1 MTFGK
6 GVNSGR
12 AGAQAAATVFP
23 HNRGLGMSSIIL
35 AAIEAAAAMPAAD
48 PDSLARGAVIG
59 ALVAGAAFLVGGAVM
74 RSSGAA
80 WWGLLMI
87 ATAGAMQFFTLGFS
101 GPLGAPSTLMM
112 GGLFAAAALIFCAAS
127 LSAPRSSSLLS
138 GAMYAGALALA
149 GVSAMNVALGGE
161 ASHVIRF
168 AIIASGVL
176 CAAFAAFGAF
186 RNDGAAQLILPGA
199 ILVLAS
205 PFVGAPIVSSAVF
218 AVGVLAASLSAL
230 IGGGRPARR
239 GLAVNEAIHM
249 HAPEEPHTE
258 LCYRFEPAVS
268 DNKLAAILD
277 YTGVAVWDW
286 TPRASD
292 QTDSFAARMGAG
304 NNGAFTPE
312 ALRDF
317 IAESDREK
325 LERRVFGLGGA
336 DGSFDEVLAFAD
348 GRRMRLRG
356 ARTVDDLG
364 RLERIVMFAEDAP
377 KPAAGAPSRVFAGA
391 EGRDPALATA
401 AATLT
406 GAAAKTAKAAAH
418 SPIVK
423 ALEAGELEAAFQ
435 PIVGLDDRATKGCE
449 TLLRWPAAESRGEAM
464 GAEAIVAAADEAG
477 KGGAVARL
485 MLDAAA
491 ARISEELRKGEKT
504 FFAAFNVSASQLME
518 RGFVEAVREAIQRK
532 KLPAKALVLEITEA
546 ERLRHD
552 ARTGEVLRALTDA
565 GAALAYDDFG
575 AGFSSLENLH
585 RYSFDYLKIDKSF
598 VEGIA
603 KDPAKRKIVSALAGL
618 GKDLGVAVIAE
629 GVETEDAARLLGE
642 IGCSY
647 GQGFH
652 LGRPKIEKKPIA
664 RIEKK
669 ADAAAEAKLTSAS
682 GADAKGAGEKFAAD
696 KPAALAEAAND
707 MHALAAEEEAPAQ
720 KSGWLFRR
728 RR

>member
-1 MTFGK
+1 
-6 GVNSGR
+6 
-12 AGAQAAATVFP
+12 
-23 HNRGLGMSSIIL
+23 
-35 AAIEAAAAMPAAD
+35 
-48 PDSLARGAVIG
+48 
-59 ALVAGAAFLVGGAVM
+59 M

-87 ATAGAMQFFTLGFS
+87 ATAGAMQFFNLGFAE
-101 GPLGAPSTLMM
+101 PLGAPAALMT

-127 LSAPRSSSLLS
+127 LSAPRSSALLS

-168 AIIASGVL
+168 AIIAAGVS
-176 CAAFAAFGAF
+176 CAALAAFGAL
-186 RNDGAAQLILPGA
+186 RNDAAAQLILPGA
-199 ILVLAS
+199 ALVLAS
-205 PFVGAPIVSSAVF
+205 PFAGPAIATSAVF
-218 AVGVLAASLSAL
+218 AIGVLAASLSAL
-230 IGGGRPARR
+230 IGGGRATRR
-239 GLAVNEAIHM
+239 GVTVNEAIHM

-258 LCYRFEPAVS
+258 QCYRFEPAVS

-277 YTGVAVWDW
+277 YSGVAVWDW

-292 QTDSFAARMGAG
+292 QTNTFADRMGAG

-312 ALRDF
+312 ALREF

-336 DGSFDEVLAFAD
+336 DGPFDEVLNFAD

-356 ARTVDDLG
+356 ARAVDDLG
-364 RLERIVMFAEDAP
+364 RLERIVMFAEEAP
-377 KPAAGAPSRVFAGA
+377 KAASLAPARVFAGA
-391 EGRDPALATA
+391 DARDPALAAA

-435 PIVGLDDRATKGCE
+435 PIVGLDDRAVKGCE
-449 TLLRWPAAESRGEAM
+449 TLLRWPAAEARGEAM
-464 GAEAIVAAADEAG
+464 GAEAIVAAAEEAG

-504 FFAAFNVSASQLME
+504 FFAAFNVSAGQLME
-518 RGFVEAVREAIQRK
+518 RGFVEAVKETIQRK
-532 KLPAKALVLEITEA
+532 KLPAKALVLEVTEA

-552 ARTGEVLRALTDA
+552 ARTGEVLRALTEA

-598 VEGIA
+598 IDGVA
-603 KDPAKRKIVSALAGL
+603 KEPAKRKIVSALAAL

-629 GVETEDAARLLGE
+629 GVESEDAARLVGE
-642 IGCSY
+642 IGCAY

-652 LGRPKIEKKPIA
+652 LGRPRIEKKPIA

-669 ADAAAEAKLTSAS
+669 AEPEAKL
-682 GADAKGAGEKFAAD
+682 AAE
-696 KPAALAEAAND
+696 KPAAPAEAAND
-707 MHALAAEEEAPAQ
+707 AHALSGDEEVPAQ
-720 KSGWLFRR
+720 KSGWLFGRR
-728 RR
+728 R